1 MPNQLASET
10 SPYLLQH
17 ANNPVDWYPWGAEA
31 LGRAKREQRPIFLS
45 IGYSACHWCH
55 VMEHES
61 FENEEIARALNE
73 HFVCIKVDREERPDL
88 DQIYMTA
95 VQLMTQHGGWPM
107 SVFLTPELE
116 PFFGGTYW
124 PPHSRGQMPGFDQ
137 VIAAVADAWLNRRDQ
152 AMSQARELTQYICQ
166 LAAGAG
172 SDEPS
177 LGDARQVVFDAVAH
191 LERSFDFAHGGFGT
205 APKFPHSMD
214 LQLLLRVWKRNGRQ
228 GVLDMV
234 RLSLDKMFQGG
245 IYDHLGGGFAR
256 YSVDARWLVPHFEKM
271 LYDNA
276 LLAGAYLDGFLATG
290 EQRYADVVC
299 ETLGYIR
306 DYMTDELGGYHST
319 EDADSEGE
327 EGKFYVWTP
336 AEIRTVLDTEL
347 ADRFCYVYD
356 VTDEGNFEGK
366 SILNLPKTIQQ
377 CAAIHDWDAQ
387 ELSDELAAARVKLL
401 AARDRRVRPGKDDKV
416 LTSWN
421 GLMIDSMA
429 RAAAALDDTDYLES
443 ATRAAQFVCDHLR
456 REDGRLLHSWRHGRA
471 RFDGYLDDYANL
483 ANGYVSLYEAGGG
496 ERWLDEA
503 VRVIEMMQQHFAD
516 PGGDGFYYTADDHE
530 QLIARQKDFQDSS
543 VPSGNAMAA
552 TVLVRLGHI
561 CGRPELLEIAEQTIQ
576 AAATLIERSPTAT
589 GQMLIALDM
598 LSGPFHELVV
608 VGGGEEEATRN
619 VLRGIHGRYL
629 PNRVV
634 ACRKTTAPAEAS
646 SHLAALF
653 EQRTALNNEPTLY
666 VCEGNTC
673 QAPVCGSEAISAALD
688 GLA

>member
-1 MPNQLASET
+1 MSNHLASET

-17 ANNPVDWYPWGAEA
+17 ANNPVDWYPWGEEA
-31 LGRAKREQRPIFLS
+31 LRRAKEEQRPIFLS

-61 FENEEIARALNE
+61 FENQEIASRLNA

-95 VQLMTQHGGWPM
+95 VQLMTRHGGWPM

-124 PPHSRGQMPGFDQ
+124 PPHARGQMPGFDQ
-137 VIAAVADAWLNRRDQ
+137 VIAAVADAWQNRREQ
-152 AMSQARELTQYICQ
+152 AMSQAHELTEHIRQ
-166 LAAGAG
+166 LAAGAADDD
-172 SDEPS
+172 SR
-177 LGDARQVVFDAVAH
+177 LGDPQEVILAAAVH
-191 LERSFDFAHGGFGT
+191 LERAFDFSHGGFGS

-276 LLAGAYLDGFLATG
+276 LLSGAYLDGYLATG
-290 EQRYADVVC
+290 EQRYAQVVR
-299 ETLGYIR
+299 ETLGYICN
-306 DYMTDELGGYHST
+306 YLTDELGGYHST

-336 AEIRTVLDTEL
+336 AEIRAVLGAEL
-347 ADRFCYVYD
+347 AEKFCYVYD
-356 VTDEGNFEGK
+356 VSAEGNFEGR
-366 SILNLPKTIQQ
+366 SILNLPKTIDQ
-377 CAAIHDWDAQ
+377 CAAVHNWDLQ
-387 ELSDELAAARVKLL
+387 QLQIELAGARAKLL
-401 AARDRRVRPGKDDKV
+401 AVRDQRVRPGKDDKI
-416 LTSWN
+416 LASWN

-429 RAAAALDDTDYLES
+429 RAAAALDESAYLRS
-443 ATRAAQFVCDHLR
+443 ATRAAQFIRAHLSR
-456 REDGRLLHSWRHGRA
+456 DDGRLLHAWRHGQA

-503 VRVIEMMQQHFAD
+503 VRLADIMQRHFGD
-516 PGGDGFYYTADDHE
+516 PDGTGFFYTADDHE
-530 QLIARQKDFQDSS
+530 QLIARQKDAQDSS

-552 TVLVRLGHI
+552 TVFVRLGHL
-561 CGRPELLEIAEQTIQ
+561 CGRPEYLQIAEQTIQ
-576 AAATLIERSPTAT
+576 SAASLIERSPTAA

-598 LSGPFHELVV
+598 LCGPFYELVV
-608 VGGGEEEATRN
+608 AGDGQAEIMQS
-619 VLRGIHGRYL
+619 VLHDIHRRYL

-634 ACRKTTAPAEAS
+634 ACRTREAPAEVS
-646 SHLAALF
+646 SHLEPLF
-653 EQRTALNNEPTLY
+653 DQRTAVNDTPTLY
-666 VCEGNTC
+666 VCQGNTC
-673 QAPVCGSEAISAALD
+673 QAPVAGTDAISKTLTD
-688 GLA
+688 LS